1 MRPEIYDY
9 FEQALELGASDLILK
24 PGSPPA
30 FRLNKHL
37 IVSEE
42 EALAPQQMYDLFLPL
57 INAEQQVELRDKFFV
72 NSIFSYRNNKSRIRY
87 YIFQQR
93 EGLAGSFRFVPPQVP
108 NIRQLGLPDS
118 LISIAARPRGLFLVT
133 GPSCSGKT
141 MTIAAMADA
150 INRRFA
156 RHIITMESP
165 VEVIYSPQQAVFTQV
180 EIGNVI
186 DTYFDA
192 LTNALREDPD
202 VMIIGELK
210 ERAIIEQALMA
221 AETGH
226 LVLSSLPTMGA
237 AQTIEHI
244 VSMYPPGK
252 QDEARGQLSLNLIG
266 IYSQILIPCVDPYQP
281 PKIAYELMVVNS
293 AMRNLIREKKY
304 NQLNTAMMMAKRD
317 GCVALKES
325 LERLLRDESLDQNL
339 VKSLLQEI
347 EE

>member
-1 MRPEIYDY
+1 MKPEIFEY
-9 FEQALELGASDLILK
+9 FERALEMGASDLILK
-24 PGSPPA
+24 PGAPPS

-37 IVSEE
+37 IISEDD
-42 EALAPQQMYDLFLPL
+42 ALAPQQMYDLFLPL
-57 INAEQQVELRDKFFV
+57 IDVKQQEEMRDRFHAS
-72 NSIFSYRNNKSRIRY
+72 SIFPYRNNKTRIRFY
-87 YIFQQR
+87 LYQQR
-93 EGLAGSFRFVPPQVP
+93 EGLAGSFRFIPPKVP
-108 NIRQLGLPDS
+108 NIHQLGLPEL
-118 LISIAARPRGLFLVT
+118 LINIASKPRGLFLVT

-156 RHIITMESP
+156 RHIITMEAP
-165 VEVIYSPQQAVFTQV
+165 IEVIYSPQQAVFTQV
-180 EIGNVI
+180 EIGRVI
-186 DTYFDA
+186 NSYSDA
-192 LTNALREDPD
+192 LTNSLREDPD

-252 QDEARGQLSLNLIG
+252 QEEARGQLSLSLVG
-266 IYSQILIPCVDPYQP
+266 IFSQMLIPCVDPFQP
-281 PKIAYELMVVNS
+281 PKVAYEMMVVNS

-304 NQLNTAMMMAKRD
+304 SQLATSMMMAKRE
-317 GCVALKES
+317 GCVTLKES
-325 LERLLRDESLDQNL
+325 LERLLRDEGIDQAL
-339 VKSLLQEI
+339 VRSLLQEI

>member
-1 MRPEIYDY
+1 MRPEIFSY
-9 FEQALELGASDLILK
+9 FERALEMGASDLILK
-24 PGSPPA
+24 PGAPPS

-37 IVSEE
+37 LISEDE
-42 EALAPQQMYDLFLPL
+42 SLAPQQMYDLFLPL
-57 INAEQQVELRDKFFV
+57 INADQQEELRQNFNV
-72 NSIFSYRNNKSRIRY
+72 NAIFPYRNNKCRIRY
-87 YIFQQR
+87 YIYQQR
-93 EGLAGSFRFVPPQVP
+93 DGLAGSFRFVLPEAPS
-108 NIRQLGLPDS
+108 IEQLGLPET
-118 LISIAARPRGLFLVT
+118 LINMSARPRGLFLVT

-141 MTIAAMADA
+141 LTIAAMANA

-156 RHIITMESP
+156 RHIITMEAP
-165 VEVIYSPQQAVFTQV
+165 VEIIYSPIQAVFTQV
-180 EIGNVI
+180 EIGRVI
-186 DTYFDA
+186 NSYSDA

-210 ERAIIEQALMA
+210 ERDIIEQALMA

-252 QDEARGQLSLNLIG
+252 QEEARAQLSLSLVG
-266 IYSQILIPCVDPYQP
+266 IFSQMLIPSIDPFQP
-281 PKIAYELMVVNS
+281 PGIAYELMIVNS

-304 NQLNTAMMMAKRD
+304 NQLSTAMMMAKRD

-325 LERLLRDESLDQNL
+325 LERLLRNEMLDQNL
-339 VKSLLQEI
+339 IKSLLQEI

>member
-1 MRPEIYDY
+1 MRPEIFDY
-9 FEQALELGASDLILK
+9 FERALELGASDLILK
-24 PGSPPA
+24 PGAPPS

-37 IVSEE
+37 IISED
-42 EALAPQQMYDLFLPL
+42 EALAPQQMYDLFLPM
-57 INAEQQVELRDKFFV
+57 IDAAQQEELRDKCYV
-72 NSIFSYRNNKSRIRY
+72 SSIFSYRNNKCRVRY
-87 YIFQQR
+87 YMFQQR
-93 EGLAGSFRFVPPQVP
+93 EGLAGSFRFIPPKVP
-108 NIRQLGLPDS
+108 NIHQLGLPES
-118 LISIAARPRGLFLVT
+118 LINISARPRGLFLIT
-133 GPSCSGKT
+133 GPACSGKT

-156 RHIITMESP
+156 RHIITMEAP
-165 VEVIYSPQQAVFTQV
+165 IEIIYSPQQAVFTQV
-180 EIGNVI
+180 EIGKVI
-186 DTYFDA
+186 GSYSDA
-192 LTNALREDPD
+192 LTNSLREDPD

-252 QDEARGQLSLNLIG
+252 QEEARGQLSLSLIG
-266 IYSQILIPCVDPYQP
+266 IFSQMLVPSVDPFQL
-281 PKIAYELMVVNS
+281 PKVAYELMVVNS

-304 NQLNTAMMMAKRD
+304 NQLNTAMMMAKRE
-317 GCVALKES
+317 GCVTLKES
-325 LERLLRDESLDQNL
+325 LEKLMRDEGIDQAV

>member
-1 MRPEIYDY
+1 MRAEIFDY
-9 FEQALELGASDLILK
+9 FERALELGASDLILK
-24 PGSPPA
+24 PGAPPS
-30 FRLNKHL
+30 FRMNKHL
-37 IVSEE
+37 VISEDD
-42 EALAPQQMYDLFLPL
+42 ALAPQQMYDLFLP
-57 INAEQQVELRDKFFV
+57 IIDAQQQEDLRSKFHV
-72 NSIFSYRNNKSRIRY
+72 SAIFPYRNNKSRIRY

-93 EGLAGSFRFVPPQVP
+93 EGLAGSFRFVSPKVP
-108 NIRQLGLPDS
+108 TIRELGLPDS
-118 LISIAARPRGLFLVT
+118 LVGVAARPRGLFLVT

-141 MTIAAMADA
+141 MTIAAMANA
-150 INRRFA
+150 INKRFA
-156 RHIITMESP
+156 RHIITMEAP
-165 VEVIYSPQQAVFTQV
+165 VEIIYKPDQAVFTQV
-180 EIGNVI
+180 EIGRVI
-186 DTYFDA
+186 GTYSDA

-252 QDEARGQLSLNLIG
+252 QEEARGQLSLSLIG
-266 IYSQILIPCVDPYQP
+266 IFSQMLVPSIDPFQQP
-281 PKIAYELMVVNS
+281 KVAYEMMVVNS

-317 GCVALKES
+317 GCVTFKES
-325 LERLLRDESLDQNL
+325 LERHLRDDGLDQTF

-347 EE
+347 DE

>member
-1 MRPEIYDY
+1 MRPEIFDY
-9 FEQALELGASDLILK
+9 FERALEMGASDLILK
-24 PGSPPA
+24 PGAPPS

-37 IVSEE
+37 IISED
-42 EALAPQQMYDLFLPL
+42 EALAPQQMYDLFLPM
-57 INAEQQVELRDKFFV
+57 IDAKQQDELRNQFYV
-72 NSIFSYRNNKSRIRY
+72 SSIFSYRNNKSRIRY
-87 YIFQQR
+87 YLFQQR
-93 EGLAGSFRFVPPQVP
+93 EGLAGSFRFIPPKVP
-108 NIRQLGLPDS
+108 NIKQLNLPES
-118 LISIAARPRGLFLVT
+118 LINISSKPRGLFLVT

-156 RHIITMESP
+156 RHIITMEAP
-165 VEVIYSPQQAVFTQV
+165 IEIIYSPHQAVFTQV
-180 EIGNVI
+180 EIGKMI
-186 DTYFDA
+186 GSYSDA
-192 LTNALREDPD
+192 LTNSLREDPD

-252 QDEARGQLSLNLIG
+252 QEEARGQLSLSLIG
-266 IYSQILIPCVDPYQP
+266 IFSQMLVPSVDPFQP
-281 PKIAYELMVVNS
+281 PKVVYELMVVNS

-304 NQLNTAMMMAKRD
+304 NQLNTSMMMAKRE
-317 GCVALKES
+317 GCVTLKES
-325 LERLLRDESLDQNL
+325 LEKLLRDEGVDQAF

>member
-1 MRPEIYDY
+1 MRPEIFDY
-9 FEQALELGASDLILK
+9 FERALEMGASDLILK
-24 PGSPPA
+24 HGAPPA

-37 IVSEE
+37 IISED
-42 EALAPQQMYDLFLPL
+42 EALAPQQMYDMFLPL
-57 INAEQQVELRDKFFV
+57 IDAKMQEDLRDRFYV
-72 NSIFSYRNNKSRIRY
+72 SSIFSYRNNKTRVRY
-87 YIFQQR
+87 YMYQQR
-93 EGLAGSFRFVPPQVP
+93 DGLAGSFRFIPPIVP
-108 NIRQLGLPDS
+108 NINQLGLPEV
-118 LISIAARPRGLFLVT
+118 LVNIASRPRGLFLVT

-141 MTIAAMADA
+141 MTVAAMADA

-156 RHIITMESP
+156 RHIITMEAP
-165 VEVIYSPQQAVFTQV
+165 IEIIYTPQQAVFTQV
-180 EIGNVI
+180 EIGRVI
-186 DTYFDA
+186 GSYSDA
-192 LTNALREDPD
+192 LTNSLREDPD

-252 QDEARGQLSLNLIG
+252 QEEARGQLSLSLIG
-266 IYSQILIPCVDPYQP
+266 IFSQMLVPCVDPFQS
-281 PKIAYELMVVNS
+281 PKVAYELMIVNS

-304 NQLNTAMMMAKRD
+304 NQLNTAMMMAKRE

-325 LERLLRDESLDQNL
+325 LEKLMRDEGIDQAL

>member
-1 MRPEIYDY
+1 MRPEIFDY
-9 FEQALELGASDLILK
+9 FERALEMGASDLVLK
-24 PGSPPA
+24 PGAPPA

-37 IVSEE
+37 LISEDQE
-42 EALAPQQMYDLFLPL
+42 LAPQQMYDIFLPL
-57 INAEQQVELRDKFFV
+57 IDAKQQEQLRDKFAV
-72 NSIFSYRNNKSRIRY
+72 SAMFSYRNNKCRVRY
-87 YIFQQR
+87 YIYQQR
-93 EGLAGSFRFVPPQVP
+93 EGLAGSFRFVPPKVP

-118 LISIAARPRGLFLVT
+118 LISIAARPRGLFLIT

-165 VEVIYSPQQAVFTQV
+165 VEVIYSPLQAVFTQV
-180 EIGNVI
+180 EIGRAI
-186 DTYFDA
+186 DNYSDA
-192 LTNALREDPD
+192 LRNSLREDPD

-210 ERAIIEQALMA
+210 ERDIIEQALMA

-244 VSMYPPGK
+244 ISMYPPGK
-252 QDEARGQLSLNLIG
+252 QEEARAQLSLSLLG
-266 IYSQILIPCVDPYQP
+266 IFSQMLIPSIDPFQS
-281 PKIAYELMVVNS
+281 PKVAYEMMVVNS

-304 NQLNTAMMMAKRD
+304 NQLNTSMMMAKRD
-317 GCVALKES
+317 GCVSLKDS
-325 LERLLRDESLDQNL
+325 LEKLQRDESLDQNL
-339 VKSLLQEI
+339 IKVLLQEI

>member
-1 MRPEIYDY
+1 MRPEIFEY
-9 FEQALELGASDLILK
+9 FERALELGASDLVLK

-37 IVSEE
+37 LISED
-42 EALAPQQMYDLFLPL
+42 EALAPQQMHDLFLPMVD
-57 INAEQQVELRDKFFV
+57 AKQQEDLREKFSV
-72 NSIFSYRNNKSRIRY
+72 SSIFSYKNNKSRIRY
-87 YIFQQR
+87 YIYQQR
-93 EGLAGSFRFVPPQVP
+93 EGLAGSFRFIPPKVPG
-108 NIRQLGLPDS
+108 IRQLGLPDA

-156 RHIITMESP
+156 RHIITMEAP

-180 EIGNVI
+180 EIGKAI
-186 DTYFDA
+186 DTYSDA
-192 LTNALREDPD
+192 LRNSLREDPD

-210 ERAIIEQALMA
+210 ERDIIEQALMA

-244 VSMYPPGK
+244 ISMYPPGK
-252 QDEARGQLSLNLIG
+252 QEEARAQLSLSLIG
-266 IYSQILIPCVDPYQP
+266 IFSQMLIPSIDPFQQP
-281 PKIAYELMVVNS
+281 KVAYEMMVVNS

-304 NQLNTAMMMAKRD
+304 NQLNTSMMMAKRD
-317 GCVALKES
+317 GCVILKDT
-325 LERLLRDESLDQNL
+325 LEKLQRDEGIDQNL
-339 VKSLLQEI
+339 IKSLLQEL